1 MQPWQVRQ
9 QEPRRE
15 EIMVIFVE
23 IAAEIMLKVISFA
36 LRKRER
42 KKNLRN
48 NKKIQKAVIH
58 VTANIGNR
66 LLILKGEVIVTSV
79 NHFYRKLKQ

>member
-1 MQPWQVRQ
+1 VQPWQVRQ

-36 LRKRER
+36 LRKREEG
-42 KKNLRN
+42 K
-48 NKKIQKAVIH
+48 
-58 VTANIGNR
+58 
-66 LLILKGEVIVTSV
+66 E
-79 NHFYRKLKQ
+79 KLA